1 MSNDDLTRQGIAA
14 LKSGDKGRAKSLL
27 LQAVE
32 ANPEHQVALLWL
44 TAAVDDSHEKR
55 QYLERVLAINPNND
69 AGQRA
74 AHGIA
79 QLNTEAATQPPPATT
94 GATMQLNEAPQEPA
108 AEPIPNPLG
117 QQPQEPAFSFSSSS
131 ATPASEPSEQS
142 SPFGLPSSSSPS
154 AQSQSTPDWLNNTA
168 ASDTSAGSS
177 SAGGAFSMPSSDS
190 SSGGTFGQ
198 QSGFSVP
205 SVDDLPPVEKKA
217 SDKTWV
223 WILVGLLVMLP
234 CICVVG
240 GIGMLT
246 VLGGQVSEEFTEIES
261 GLGEFEDDGF
271 TGSDNSALGLDSN
284 FQGRIEVGERVDGE
298 LNTIFEAD
306 DWTFQ
311 GSAGQTVTISCNAA
325 VGSTTDPRI
334 NLLDPDGSFLAAD
347 DDGGTN
353 YNAVLRN
360 ITLPTDGEYTIKVDV
375 FETGRYVL
383 RLE

>member
-1 MSNDDLTRQGIAA
+1 
-14 LKSGDKGRAKSLL
+14 
-27 LQAVE
+27 
-32 ANPEHQVALLWL
+32 
-44 TAAVDDSHEKR
+44 
-55 QYLERVLAINPNND
+55 
-69 AGQRA
+69 
-74 AHGIA
+74 
-79 QLNTEAATQPPPATT
+79 
-94 GATMQLNEAPQEPA
+94 
-108 AEPIPNPLG
+108 
-117 QQPQEPAFSFSSSS
+117 
-131 ATPASEPSEQS
+131 
-142 SPFGLPSSSSPS
+142 
-154 AQSQSTPDWLNNTA
+154 
-168 ASDTSAGSS
+168 
-177 SAGGAFSMPSSDS
+177 MPSSDS